1 MNKGTKKTEKF
12 EYNRQVIIT
21 IAEKFGLSDY
31 YTRQCVAGR
40 RDGIVPE
47 KIRKE
52 YKALERALE
61 LKKEQFKNQTI

>member
-1 MNKGTKKTEKF
+1 MDKGTKKTEKF
-12 EYNRQVIIT
+12 SYNRQVIKT

-40 RDGIVPE
+40 RDGVVPD

-52 YKALERALE
+52 YRTLDRALE
-61 LKKEQFKNQTI
+61 LKKEQFLNQEL